1 MRKWVTVLIFMPLF
15 FNAQAKVVKMA
26 TVDWPPYFSKKL
38 KGQGLIVRLIE
49 ESLKVKGHSLVV
61 NYMPWK
67 RAMSLAERGKKAHAL
82 LGCFYTKEREKIYNF
97 SKEISS
103 AAFHF
108 LISKKKFVDRV
119 SSPAQLKNL
128 QLGKVRG
135 YAMSEKLTNF
145 KGLGQI
151 KEVNKLT
158 QLFGMVERGKVDVIL
173 ENPLVA
179 RFEFNK
185 KYPGKDYPL
194 KDAGPD
200 FPASDGSLSGG
211 LHICWSKRNKDV
223 QAFLPDF
230 DEGLKAIK
238 ANGTYNKVRREFG
251 LK

>member
-1 MRKWVTVLIFMPLF
+1 
-15 FNAQAKVVKMA
+15 
-26 TVDWPPYFSKKL
+26 
-38 KGQGLIVRLIE
+38 
-49 ESLKVKGHSLVV
+49 
-61 NYMPWK
+61 MPWK

-82 LGCFYTKEREKIYNF
+82 LGCFYTKEREKVYNF

-108 LISKKKFVDRV
+108 LMTKKKFTKKIT
-119 SSPAQLKNL
+119 SPSHLKNL
-128 QLGKVRG
+128 ILGKVRG
-135 YAMSEKLTNF
+135 YATSEKLKNF
-145 KGLGQI
+145 KGLKQV
-151 KEVNKLT
+151 KKVNKIT
-158 QLFGMVERGKVDVIL
+158 QLFGMLERGKVDVIL

-211 LHICWSKRNKDV
+211 LHICWSKRNKEV
-223 QAFLPDF
+223 KVLLPHF

-238 ANGTYNKVRREFG
+238 ANGTYDKVRKEFG